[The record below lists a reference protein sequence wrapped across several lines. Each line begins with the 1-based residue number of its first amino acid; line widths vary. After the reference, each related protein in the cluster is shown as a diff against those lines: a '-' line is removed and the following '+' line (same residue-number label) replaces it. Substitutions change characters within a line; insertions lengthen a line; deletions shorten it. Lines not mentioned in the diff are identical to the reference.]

1 MKYIRLLLISILVLA
16 VCIAGVTLL
25 LPSNVKVSRA
35 ANLYIGSDSVLTN
48 ISDLSKW
55 KNWYPGFDTLE
66 LTGTESRNGK
76 VISALVKNVRLR
88 IITDT
93 DSLVTVE
100 MKKGVQPVYNNWRLI
115 RYAASDSLTLQNY
128 MDFHFK
134 WYPWERFSGLL
145 LDRSYGA
152 TMEKGLR
159 NLKELYRNTAGI
171 DGSPVTT
178 GN

>member
-1 MKYIRLLLISILVLA
+1 MKYIRLLLISIVALA
-16 VCIAGVTLL
+16 FCMCGVTLL

-35 ANLYIGSDSVLTN
+35 INLYAGSDAVLNN

-55 KNWYPGFDTLE
+55 KNWYPGFDSLE
-66 LTGTESRNGK
+66 LTNTESRNGK
-76 VISALVKNVRLR
+76 MITAEVKGVRLR
-88 IITDT
+88 IITDN

-100 MKKGVQPVYNNWRLI
+100 MKKGARPVYNNWRLI
-115 RYAASDSLTLQNY
+115 RYTASDSLTLQNY

-152 TMEKGLR
+152 TMEQGLK
-159 NLKELYRNTAGI
+159 NLKTLYDKTAALR
-171 DGSPVTT
+171 
-178 GN
+178 